1 MPIVMSDWQQFSID
15 SNLINHRNDVK
26 MFKTQVEPWA
36 AGEWFN
42 CKVLNILNIYLLEHF
57 HWSISSKI
65 AQHLGEKQIAPSSGH
80 FYCQLLLSNLA
91 LDQSVHENSLS
102 LWLNVIYFHFTLYTA
117 CFWFCEFSVSYTAWW
132 SPCNIPV
139 SACLL
144 WYIYFCTCYWNRS
157 LGNQWKT
164 FLHRVSLLLCFY
176 WTSCLIYI
184 VVQG

>member
-1 MPIVMSDWQQFSID
+1 MTSKCSKLKWNHELRVSGLTAKFWTFHSFVRT
-15 SNLINHRNDVK
+15 LIFPLK
-26 MFKTQVEPWA
+26 FFFK
-36 AGEWFN
+36 N
-42 CKVLNILNIYLLEHF
+42 CTAL
-57 HWSISSKI
+57 
-65 AQHLGEKQIAPSSGH
+65 LGEKQIVPSSGH

-91 LDQSVHENSLS
+91 LDQSVHENALS

-117 CFWFCEFSVSYTAWW
+117 CFWFCELSVSYTAWW

-164 FLHRVSLLLCFY
+164 FLHQVSLLLCFY

-184 VVQG
+184 VVQGLS